1 MAVLSQPAGRR
12 RSLGL
17 PPARAAGLIVPIG
30 TLILWQFAADRALV
44 PDYFDAPTTIVA
56 ALWRMLASG
65 ELFVHAGA
73 SLWRAGA
80 GFTIGSTL
88 GILIGL
94 AAGVN
99 PKVQHFWEPLVSL
112 TYPVPKIALLPIIF
126 AWFGLGDTSKIAVIS
141 FSVAYPSYIAAFY
154 GAKSV
159 NRLHVWSAR
168 NMGAGR
174 VRVFLK
180 IVVPS
185 ALPQIF
191 SGLRIG
197 LGLSFIVMVAAELVT
212 AQSGLGYL
220 IGAAEDSQNYTI
232 MYVAFVAIGAIG
244 FTADRALLA
253 LRGRVLAGQT
263 LELDRG
269 RM

>member
-1 MAVLSQPAGRR
+1 M
-12 RSLGL
+12 
-17 PPARAAGLIVPIG
+17 VP
-30 TLILWQFAADRALV
+30 LCALVLWQTAADHGLV
-44 PDYFDAPTTIVA
+44 PHYVVAPSKIA
-56 ALWRMLASG
+56 ANLWSMLASG
-65 ELFVHAGA
+65 ELLMHAGA
-73 SLWRAGA
+73 SLWRAFS
-80 GFTIGSTL
+80 GFAIGSVL
-88 GILIGL
+88 GILVGL

-99 PKVQHFWEPLVSL
+99 PKVESFWEPLVSL

-141 FSVAYPSYIAAFY
+141 CSVAYPSYVAAFY

-168 NMGAGR
+168 NMGADR
-174 VRVFLK
+174 VRVFLRV
-180 IVVPS
+180 VVPS

-197 LGLSFIVMVAAELVT
+197 LGLSFIVMVASELVT

-232 MYVAFVAIGAIG
+232 MYVAFVAIGTIG
-244 FTADRALLA
+244 FTADRLLLA
-253 LRGRVLAGQT
+253 LRRMVLLGQT
-263 LELDRG
+263 LRFDQG
-269 RM
+269 RP